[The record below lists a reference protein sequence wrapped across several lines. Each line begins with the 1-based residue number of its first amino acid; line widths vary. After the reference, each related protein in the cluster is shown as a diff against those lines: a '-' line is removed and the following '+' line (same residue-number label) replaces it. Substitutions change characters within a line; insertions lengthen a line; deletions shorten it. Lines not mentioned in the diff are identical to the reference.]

1 MVTMKSETD
10 RRVIM
15 RIELFPQAKD
25 RLQDLTDR
33 LGMTQVAAT
42 SRLVEWFAAQNDVVQ
57 AAVLGLYPEAIK
69 ADVANIILKQ
79 MASQKSK
86 PQRAGAS

>member
-1 MVTMKSETD
+1 MANLSNVP

-25 RLQDLTDR
+25 HLTELCSR

-42 SRLVEWFAAQNDVVQ
+42 SRLVEWFCEQPDVVQ
-57 AAVLGLYPEAIK
+57 AAVLGLYPEDIRAE
-69 ADVANIILKQ
+69 VATMILKR
-79 MASQKSK
+79 MAADKK
-86 PQRAGAS
+86 K

>member
-1 MVTMKSETD
+1 MVGMKREAE

-15 RIELFPQAKD
+15 RIELFPEAKD

-42 SRLVEWFAAQNDVVQ
+42 SRLVEWFTAQNEVVQ
-57 AAVLGLYPEAIK
+57 AAVLGLYPEQIR
-69 ADVANIILKQ
+69 ADVANLILKE
-79 MASQKSK
+79 MAAGTRK
-86 PQRAGAS
+86 PGR

>member
-1 MVTMKSETD
+1 MANTSNVP

-25 RLQDLTDR
+25 HLTDLCNR

-42 SRLVEWFAAQNDVVQ
+42 SRLVEWFCEQQDVVQ
-57 AAVLGLYPEAIK
+57 AAVLGLYPEDIR
-69 ADVANIILKQ
+69 ADVAAMVLKR
-79 MASQKSK
+79 MAGEKK
-86 PQRAGAS
+86 K